1 MQFHQCKFQLKWCPQ
16 FPQLHN
22 WMISDFGKR
31 IQQHKLRFLTLQ
43 IYGTR
48 IFLYSKHYSYCHI
61 LIQMLGILIK
71 RTCTFPMW
79 SQSQQAIQNKVHR
92 GSNSFHLPPATSTP
106 CQISRKENEQQ
117 RFKIQK
123 HWLVYRKGGG
133 WIKAESR
140 DPLPVIEHHDEPA
153 GLTRT
158 EAAPSPRWR
167 VAQIGTRRLMLVILP
182 NGSKLPWS

>member
-31 IQQHKLRFLTLQ
+31 IHQHKLRFLTLQ

-158 EAAPSPRWR
+158 EADPIPEVSP
-167 VAQIGTRRLMLVILP
+167 QGEDLP
-182 NGSKLPWS
+182 R